1 MSDLEVFG
9 KAAPGTGSPS
19 KERGDCPFSQRVF
32 LELEEL
38 GLPYTA
44 TYIQE
49 GPNKP
54 HWFMVKNPSGL
65 MPVLRDGETWI
76 QDSDKIAEYLDK
88 HCAENTLKTPVE
100 FRDVGSKIFPIFTKW
115 LQSKDPGSP
124 CIYEFVEELVR
135 FDRHLQKHGPYI
147 AGERPTDSD
156 FALAPKL
163 RHARVALA
171 HFMDFQ
177 FPQELGALQNYM
189 NRMESRESF
198 EKTNYPD
205 EMIIQ
210 GWRAKFNLPEKI
222 ANVSN

>member
-1 MSDLEVFG
+1 MADLEVFG

-38 GLPYTA
+38 GLPYIA

-49 GPNKP
+49 GSNKP
-54 HWFMVKNPSGL
+54 HRFMEKNPSGL

-76 QDSDKIAEYLDK
+76 QDSDKIAQYLDGHYAK
-88 HCAENTLKTPVE
+88 NTLITQGE
-100 FRDVGSKIFPIFTKW
+100 FRNAGSKIFPLFTKW
-115 LQSKDPGSP
+115 LQSKDPNSP
-124 CIYEFVEELVR
+124 YRDEFVDELVG
-135 FDRHLQKHGPYI
+135 FDRHLQIHGPYI
-147 AGERPTDSD
+147 AGKRPTDSD

-171 HFMDFQ
+171 HFMDFP
-177 FPQELGALQNYM
+177 FPQELSALQNYM

-198 EKTNYPD
+198 EKTNYPND
-205 EMIIQ
+205 MIIQ
-210 GWRAKFNLPEKI
+210 GWRMKFNLPEKI
-222 ANVSN
+222 ANVF